1 MLLSYGCATN
11 IPNKQDLASQK
22 VDAGMMKLLLR
33 YQAEIDISAVC
44 AAYEYG
50 HGEVTHILDVN
61 GGHCTWC
68 DLTLSSEAGEG
79 EDMEGE
85 GFAE

>member
-1 MLLSYGCATN
+1 M
-11 IPNKQDLASQK
+11 
-22 VDAGMMKLLLR
+22 VKLLLG
-33 YQAEIDISAVC
+33 YQGEIDISAVC

-50 HGEVTHILDVN
+50 HGEVAHILGVC

-68 DLTLSSEAGEG
+68 DLTSSSQAGEG

-85 GFAE
+85 GFAEQKDAEAVSAERDCGYDEL